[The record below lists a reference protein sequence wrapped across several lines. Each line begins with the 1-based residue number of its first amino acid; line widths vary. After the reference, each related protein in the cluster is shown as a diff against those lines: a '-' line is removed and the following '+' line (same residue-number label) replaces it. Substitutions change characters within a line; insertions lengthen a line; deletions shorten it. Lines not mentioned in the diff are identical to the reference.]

1 MVSVPLKRIA
11 IFFIIYAGGGKKG
24 MNNNSPINHLL
35 CKRVAFPTREIE
47 FFRMS
52 SGRGKG
58 PLFTFDTRQSQWIG
72 SIVFNISTF
81 IIDRKR
87 MCVKSII
94 VYL

>member
-1 MVSVPLKRIA
+1 MVSVLLKRIA
-11 IFFIIYAGGGKKG
+11 IFFYYLRRWWKKG

-58 PLFTFDTRQSQWIG
+58 PLFTFDTRQSQWFG
-72 SIVFNISTF
+72 SIVFNKKTF
-81 IIDRKR
+81 TII
-87 MCVKSII
+87 
-94 VYL
+94 